1 MKLLSMTAHVL
12 QIIRRAK
19 QPLSKTDIAAAT
31 GLSVSAVSEHVERLM
46 NEKLIQISNIGNSS
60 GGRKP
65 KLYSIN
71 QHAGYII
78 SIELGTSA
86 VRVGITDFDCN
97 ILVSHGAPV
106 DIGEGPEKVLSYIHS
121 IVSEI
126 LDKAQIGK
134 SEIKGI
140 GIGIPGPVEFAS
152 GLPVSPPIM
161 PGWDRYPIRDFWS
174 RHFDC
179 PCYVDNDVNI
189 MAVGEYAKGLQ
200 FEVDNLI
207 YIKIGTGIGAGIIY
221 NGKLYRG
228 VSGSAGDIGHIDV
241 GKDVV
246 CWCGN
251 RGCLE
256 ALAGGKAIAAKAK
269 DMALA
274 GKSEFLLER
283 LKSNGEITIKD
294 VRMGIHSFDSASVE
308 LIRESGALIGQVIS
322 SLVNF
327 ANPSLISIGG
337 GVAEIGDILLA
348 AIRQGVYQRSLPLS
362 TRNLLINKSNLGKAA
377 GLVGGAFMTIDQL
390 IINSIEKSDTLLDL
404 RMKSW

>member
-126 LDKAQIGK
+126 LDKAKIGK

-161 PGWDRYPIRDFWS
+161 RDGIDTRSEISGPGI
-174 RHFDC
+174 
-179 PCYVDNDVNI
+179 
-189 MAVGEYAKGLQ
+189 
-200 FEVDNLI
+200 LI
-207 YIKIGTGIGAGIIY
+207 
-221 NGKLYRG
+221 
-228 VSGSAGDIGHIDV
+228 
-241 GKDVV
+241 
-246 CWCGN
+246 
-251 RGCLE
+251 
-256 ALAGGKAIAAKAK
+256 ALA
-269 DMALA
+269 ML
-274 GKSEFLLER
+274 
-283 LKSNGEITIKD
+283 T
-294 VRMGIHSFDSASVE
+294 M
-308 LIRESGALIGQVIS
+308 
-322 SLVNF
+322 
-327 ANPSLISIGG
+327 
-337 GVAEIGDILLA
+337 
-348 AIRQGVYQRSLPLS
+348 
-362 TRNLLINKSNLGKAA
+362 
-377 GLVGGAFMTIDQL
+377 M
-390 IINSIEKSDTLLDL
+390 
-404 RMKSW
+404 

>member
-19 QPLSKTDIAAAT
+19 HPLPKTDIALAS

-46 NEKLIQISNIGNSS
+46 NEKLIQTSNIGNSS

-78 SIELGTSA
+78 SIELSTSA
-86 VRVGITDFDCN
+86 VRVAITDFDCN
-97 ILVSHGAPV
+97 ILMSQGSPV
-106 DIGEGPEKVLSYIHS
+106 DISEGPKKVLTYINDMVGQLTTKAH
-121 IVSEI
+121 I
-126 LDKAQIGK
+126 DKTA
-134 SEIKGI
+134 IKGI

-152 GLPVSPPIM
+152 GLPISPPIM
-161 PGWDRYPIRDFWS
+161 PGWDRYPIREFWS
-174 RHFDC
+174 QYFDC

-189 MAVGEYAKGLQ
+189 MAVGEHAKGLQ

-221 NGKLYRG
+221 DGKLYRG
-228 VSGSAGDIGHIDV
+228 VSGSAGDIGHIDI
-241 GKDVV
+241 GRDVS

-269 DMALA
+269 EMALA

-283 LKSNGEITIKD
+283 LNSKGEITIKD
-294 VRMGIHSFDSASVE
+294 VGMGIHSFDSASVD
-308 LIRESGALIGQVIS
+308 LIRESGALVGQVIS

-390 IINSIEKSDTLLDL
+390 IINSVEKSDTLLDL
-404 RMKSW
+404 RMKS